1 MKSIHVLERER
12 VVDNLERI
20 MNNSA
25 KELELSNGNFN
36 LSVTRQDSCYSPE
49 DSGRST
55 RRLRDMLGM
64 EQYTTINTLREQGH
78 SKTKI
83 AKMLGCSRKTVRK
96 ILKKLESGEEI
107 IIKRE
112 SPEKMLDIY
121 KDYIIVKV
129 ADELSATRI
138 YQDLV
143 SEKKYKGSYE
153 TVKIYVKDMK
163 NTPDV
168 YVRLHS
174 LPGDEAQVDFGYVG
188 RIVLVD
194 DKLRKVW
201 VFSMGLSY
209 SRYRYYEAVFSQ
221 SVKIFIQ
228 CHINAFKFFGGV
240 PKTVKIDNLKSAILK
255 ASFYEPLY
263 QREYLNFSKHYGFAP
278 IPCRIATPTDKGKAE
293 ANIKYPKN
301 NFFKGKIFKAT
312 TFEEGLIICNTELM
326 DWTNN
331 ICNKK
336 IHGTT
341 KEVPLKKFKDEE
353 EKALLP
359 LPAVDYEISE
369 WVNRKVGIDAHI
381 NFGLNYYSVPYEYIG
396 REVAVE
402 VKDKI
407 ILVYAD
413 NQLLTTHIRNFEKGK
428 FITNNSHYPA
438 YKVITESEY
447 YSYYGNK
454 MWQIGENAKNY
465 YEEMLKRMGYGCYR
479 AIRGIIELSKNYGN
493 SAIDKAC
500 KRAIM
505 YDAYGYRIIKS
516 ICEKG
521 LYEIE
526 LDIINY
532 PVKYGRTF
540 SRSLEEYSSLFIDNN
555 GGTIDISNN

>member
-1 MKSIHVLERER
+1 MKSIQVIERK
-12 VVDNLERI
+12 D

-25 KELELSNGNFN
+25 KGLGLSNGNFN
-36 LSVTRQDSCYSPE
+36 RCVLFSSQIDSKQDSCNTDKS
-49 DSGRST
+49 R
-55 RRLRDMLGM
+55 RRLSNMYRVEM
-64 EQYTTINTLREQGH
+64 YNTIKTLREKGH
-78 SKTKI
+78 SKTNI
-83 AKMLGCSRKTVRK
+83 AHIVGCSRKTVRK
-96 ILKKLESGEEI
+96 ILKKLELGKEI

-112 SPEKMLDIY
+112 SSKKMLDTH
-121 KDYIIVKV
+121 KDYIIVKI
-129 ADELSATRI
+129 AEELSVVRI

-143 SEKKYKGSYE
+143 SEKRYEGSYR
-153 TVKIYVKDMK
+153 TVANYVKEIKDVVK
-163 NTPDV
+163 V

-174 LPGDEAQVDFGYVG
+174 LPGEEAQVDFGYAG
-188 RIVLVD
+188 RIVWTNEG
-194 DKLRKVW
+194 LRKVW

-221 SVKIFIQ
+221 SVKTFIQ

-240 PKTVKIDNLKSAILK
+240 PKTVKIDNLKSAILE

-263 QREYLNFSKHYGFAP
+263 QREYSDFAKDYGFAP
-278 IPCRIATPTDKGKAE
+278 IPCRIKTPTDKGKAE
-293 ANIKYPKN
+293 ANIKYVKG

-326 DWTNN
+326 NWTNN

-341 KEVPLKKFKDEE
+341 KEISLEKFKGEE
-353 EKALLP
+353 ERALLP
-359 LPAVDYEISE
+359 LPSTDYEIAE
-369 WVNRKVGIDAHI
+369 WVKRKVNIDTHI
-381 NFGLNYYSVPYEYIG
+381 NFKNNYYSVPYEYIG

-402 VKDKI
+402 IKDKL
-407 ILVYAD
+407 ILIYGD
-413 NQLLTTHIRNFEKGK
+413 NQLLTTHIRCFEKGK
-428 FITNNSHYPA
+428 FITNKSHYPD

-447 YSYYGNK
+447 CSYYRNK
-454 MWQIGENAKNY
+454 MWQIGQNAKKY

-479 AIRGIIELSKNYGN
+479 AIRGIIELAKSYGN

-516 ICEKG
+516 ICEKQ

-526 LDIINY
+526 LEEMKY
-532 PVKYGRTF
+532 PDKYGTTMVRT
-540 SRSLEEYSSLFIDNN
+540 LEEYASLFNN
-555 GGTIDISNN
+555 